1 MRQMPETRYAKTPD
15 GVYIAFQVFGQ
26 GPYDLLFVPGF
37 FSNLI
42 ANWEVPGI
50 ARFLERLS
58 SFARVIAMDRRGIG
72 LSDRMSPGELPPLE
86 TQMDDLLAVLDAVHV
101 RRAHLV
107 GNEEG
112 GALCALLAASYPN
125 HVESLTVYA
134 MSPRMTRIDDFPY
147 GPTPEEW
154 AERSAA
160 RISLWARGWGRDAA
174 REDYEFAAPSA
185 ATDEG
190 ELALWARY
198 LMLSASP
205 GSAISTLDP
214 SADPDIRAVLPTIR
228 VPTLVLTR
236 EDTPRDHP
244 AKAKWVSES
253 IPGAR
258 LVQLP
263 GRDLAFWVGDTDA
276 MADEI
281 EAFVTGV
288 RPRSSTHTLLA
299 TVLFTDIVGS
309 TQHQA
314 SLGDAE
320 WKKVIQRHHA
330 VTREELLSHRGVEV
344 ETTGDGFYATFDG
357 PARAI
362 RCALAVAAAMRPLG
376 IEVRAGLHTGECELL
391 DGKASGLTVSIGA
404 RVAASAGPSEVLVSQ
419 TVKDLVAGSG
429 LRFEDRGVHQLK
441 GVPGKWRLYAAWEV

>member
-1 MRQMPETRYAKTPD
+1 MRPMPETRYAKTPD
-15 GVYIAFQVFGQ
+15 GVYIAFQVFGH

-58 SFARVIAMDRRGIG
+58 SFARVIAMDRRGMG

-134 MSPRMTRIDDFPY
+134 MFPRMTRTDDFPY

-154 AERSAA
+154 AARSAA
-160 RISLWARGWGRDAA
+160 RASLWARGWGRDAA
-174 REDYEFAAPSA
+174 RDDYEFAAPSA

-205 GSAISTLDP
+205 GSAISTLGP
-214 SADPDIRAVLPTIR
+214 SADTDIRAVLPTIR
-228 VPTLVLTR
+228 VPTLVLSR
-236 EDTPRDHP
+236 DDTPRDHP

-288 RPRSSTHTLLA
+288 RPRSSAHTLLA

-309 TQHQA
+309 T
-314 SLGDAE
+314 E
-320 WKKVIQRHHA
+320 R
-330 VTREELLSHRGVEV
+330 
-344 ETTGDGFYATFDG
+344 
-357 PARAI
+357 
-362 RCALAVAAAMRPLG
+362 
-376 IEVRAGLHTGECELL
+376 
-391 DGKASGLTVSIGA
+391 
-404 RVAASAGPSEVLVSQ
+404 
-419 TVKDLVAGSG
+419 
-429 LRFEDRGVHQLK
+429 
-441 GVPGKWRLYAAWEV
+441 